1 MKPSARISVG
11 TVSVWHFRA
20 AGGMFAGAAGAEVA
34 GQAVRGAEGAG
45 PAGWLLLLA
54 AASWLVGLV
63 WRERVGVFR
72 AWLCLVWV
80 VLLSLLV
87 MMLAERHGFLFGH
100 IEFTG
105 RETLRFG
112 QVPLSVPLLWWLV
125 VGGGYLVVENLW
137 GEWRVGLSAFT
148 ALVTVQMAL
157 MILPFVGRLRNYWR
171 WPADS
176 TGSAPAGGGY
186 FGVPWTVLAA
196 WFALA
201 LGLVLGLV
209 IVGDNWSSAEA
220 RTRRQAWTP
229 AAVLLTLTIICL
241 GANLTAGLWL
251 AVAFSAANAVLF
263 GAVVVWY
270 LRDRGDGNGT
280 IR

>member
-11 TVSVWHFRA
+11 TVSHWHFRA
-20 AGGMFAGAAGAEVA
+20 AGGVFAASAGAELAGQALRGAAGA
-34 GQAVRGAEGAG
+34 G
-45 PAGWLLLLA
+45 PTGWCLLLA
-54 AASWLVGLV
+54 AGAWLVGLV
-63 WRERVGVFR
+63 WRERVGVLR
-72 AWLCLVWV
+72 AWLCVAWV
-80 VLLSLLV
+80 MLMSVLV
-87 MMLAERHGFLFGH
+87 MMLAERHGFLFGR

-105 RETLRFG
+105 REILRFG

-137 GEWRVGLSAFT
+137 GEWRAGLSAFT

-157 MILPFVGRLRNYWR
+157 MILPFVGRLRGYWR
-171 WPADS
+171 WPATS
-176 TGSAPAGGGY
+176 AGSPTDEGY

-201 LGLVLGLV
+201 LGLALGLV
-209 IVGDNWSSAEA
+209 FLGDNWSSAEA

-229 AAVLLTLTIICL
+229 PTVLLMLTVICF

-270 LRDRGDGNGT
+270 LRDRGEGNNP